1 MLLEMRLAYVIQDG
15 GAHKF
20 FWSIK
25 GDAGSRY
32 CIKCANVFSG
42 LAEEEVDAV
51 SAFTKVSQLKLS
63 SSNEILASWDRM
75 EVRASIC
82 SQKDFKMWQQATGI
96 SWNAHSVVCCKQLRH
111 VLQPQEQYVHDWLH
125 CLLSNGLLG
134 IALLKVFESAG
145 LWATFFWIPILLD
158 ASFPVEW
165 FQFDSPI

>member
-1 MLLEMRLAYVIQDG
+1 MFNHPLCEVLGHGVLLQKPASSPGNMLLEMRLAYVIQDG

-63 SSNEILASWDRM
+63 PSNEILASWDRM
-75 EVRASIC
+75 EVRASTC
-82 SQKDFKMWQQATGI
+82 S
-96 SWNAHSVVCCKQLRH
+96 
-111 VLQPQEQYVHDWLH
+111 
-125 CLLSNGLLG
+125 
-134 IALLKVFESAG
+134 
-145 LWATFFWIPILLD
+145 
-158 ASFPVEW
+158 
-165 FQFDSPI
+165 